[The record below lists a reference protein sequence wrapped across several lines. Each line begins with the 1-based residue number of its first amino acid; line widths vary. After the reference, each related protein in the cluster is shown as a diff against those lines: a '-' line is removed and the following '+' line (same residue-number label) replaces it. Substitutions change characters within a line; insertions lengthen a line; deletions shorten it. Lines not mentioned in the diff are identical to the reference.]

1 MNPDNYQQAWQE
13 HSSQTR
19 VTVDAGLLLKE
30 LQRSQRAFRATIFI
44 RDFREIAVAMVML
57 PLWFFLGITL
67 SLPWTWYLTVP
78 ALVWVAGFMLVYRM
92 RHKQDPSK
100 PEESLLH
107 CVKRS
112 LTEQE
117 DQIWLLRNIF
127 WWYLLPPGISILA
140 FFAHV
145 SWLSR
150 SIGTLPALIFFM
162 GLVGFVFALYSFIY
176 WLNQHCV
183 RTQLE
188 PRRQELLTLLANL
201 GDESTG
207 EFATTKP
214 TKSVERPRHLG

>member
-92 RHKQDPSK
+92 RHKQDSSK
-100 PEESLLH
+100 PDDAVLH
-107 CVKRS
+107 CVQRS
-112 LTEQE
+112 LTEHE

-127 WWYLLPPGISILA
+127 WWYLLPPTISILA

-145 SWLSR
+145 AWLSR
-150 SIGTLPALIFFM
+150 SGGWLAALIFFV
-162 GLVGFVFALYSFIY
+162 GLAGDKALIHRVFTLGGFKPAPEIQNLCSFY
-176 WLNQHCV
+176 GCGNTV
-183 RTQLE
+183 SRKGM
-188 PRRQELLTLLANL
+188 PL
-201 GDESTG
+201 GKS
-207 EFATTKP
+207 EFVAF
-214 TKSVERPRHLG
+214 G